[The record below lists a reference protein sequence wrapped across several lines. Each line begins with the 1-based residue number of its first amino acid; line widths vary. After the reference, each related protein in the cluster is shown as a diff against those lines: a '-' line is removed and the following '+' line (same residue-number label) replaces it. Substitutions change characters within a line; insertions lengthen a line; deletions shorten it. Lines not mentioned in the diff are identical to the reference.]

1 MPGVRAKVPGVLG
14 HDGVQGLREGRR
26 AEETGYETVQF
37 ADGGLRMAIDWAALR
52 VEYVNSAL
60 TYGELAEKHGIKAG
74 TVRQRANRECWNDS
88 RNALS
93 QFVTTSATEQIT
105 DNRVDELTKFNQ
117 QDLETAKAIRNK
129 AIEMM
134 GQIDTPSDLRALAG
148 AVDVAQKVGRLALG
162 ASTENSAQV
171 IRELPTL
178 EDDGWLG

>member
-1 MPGVRAKVPGVLG
+1 
-14 HDGVQGLREGRR
+14 
-26 AEETGYETVQF
+26 
-37 ADGGLRMAIDWAALR
+37 MAIDWAALR
-52 VEYVNSAL
+52 VEYVNSAM
-60 TYGELAEKHGIKAG
+60 TYGELAEKHGLKPG
-74 TVRQRANRECWNDS
+74 TVRQRANRENWNDS

-93 QFVTTSATEQIT
+93 QLVTTTATEQIT

>member
-14 HDGVQGLREGRR
+14 HDGVQGLREGRS